1 MCDYSLE
8 SVASRPAKALDR
20 VVSTKFRNAITRGF
34 SAAGDPTVAVCLLPG
49 TELAFDKEVTYYS
62 RFSNVPDMK
71 TTGRVARFRQV
82 DIENRYVHHDALEF
96 PNGQIVHLAR
106 LAEGQIATV
115 IQMPHAGEPAA
126 EAPQRIVQASRLALT

>member
-20 VVSTKFRNAITRGF
+20 VISTKFQNAITRGF
-34 SAAGDPTVAVCLLPG
+34 SAVGDPTVAVCLLPG
-49 TELAFDKEVTYYS
+49 TELAFDKEVIYYS

-71 TTGRVARFRQV
+71 AGGSVARFRQV
-82 DIENRYVHHDALEF
+82 DLDNRYVHHDALEF

-115 IQMPHAGEPAA
+115 VQMPRVAGSAT
-126 EAPQRIVQASRLALT
+126 EAQPQEARPRFALT

>member
-20 VVSTKFRNAITRGF
+20 VISTKFQNAITRGF
-34 SAAGDPTVAVCLLPG
+34 SAVGDPTVAVCLLPG
-49 TELAFDKEVTYYS
+49 TELAFDKEVIYYS

-71 TTGRVARFRQV
+71 AGGSVARFRQV
-82 DIENRYVHHDALEF
+82 DLDNRYVHHDALEF

-115 IQMPHAGEPAA
+115 VQMPRVAGSATVAQPQ
-126 EAPQRIVQASRLALT
+126 EAHPRFALT